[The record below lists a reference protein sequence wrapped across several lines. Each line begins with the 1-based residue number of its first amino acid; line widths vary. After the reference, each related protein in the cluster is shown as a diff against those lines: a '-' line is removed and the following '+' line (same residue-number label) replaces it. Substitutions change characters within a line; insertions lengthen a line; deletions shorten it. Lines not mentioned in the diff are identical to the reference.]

1 MTDAASTAAAPRV
14 AIVTGG
20 ARGIGAAIAKRLA
33 ADGMAVGVVDLAEEA
48 TAGTVAAIS
57 EAGGRALGVGAD
69 VADHDA
75 VERAVQAVADGLGA
89 PTVLV
94 NNAGILRDN
103 LIFKMTEQDWDQVIA
118 VHLRGAF
125 LMTRAV
131 QRHQ

>member
-1 MTDAASTAAAPRV
+1 MTDAASTTDARV

-33 ADGMAVGVVDLAEEA
+33 ADGMAVGVVDLVEEA
-48 TAGTVAAIS
+48 TADTVAAIT
-57 EAGGRALGVGAD
+57 EAGGRGLGGGAGVADPDAGGRAGPAGAAGGRALGVGAD
-69 VADHDA
+69 VADRDA

-103 LIFKMTEQDWDQVIA
+103 LIFKMT
-118 VHLRGAF
+118 
-125 LMTRAV
+125 
-131 QRHQ
+131 